1 MTEYDVSALAMHD
14 DAGSPLGPAV
24 VGAVLAAVIGATA
37 WALMV
42 VETNHSFGI
51 AAIGLGLLA
60 AVLVERFTG
69 GRRGAV
75 LAAAAMAAVLVGLV
89 AGKYAA
95 FAYLLHR
102 DAENA
107 FGPAGASYYGYLSA
121 NTWNA
126 FWSHLGDEFS
136 PFYLLWVGLA
146 GSVVWRRLGAARP
159 VQPAQ
164 TA

>member
-1 MTEYDVSALAMHD
+1 MTDFDVSALAMHD
-14 DAGSPLGPAV
+14 DAGSPLGAAV
-24 VGAVLAAVIGATA
+24 AAAVLAAVIGATA

-60 AVLVERFTG
+60 AALVERFTG
-69 GRRGAV
+69 GRRGVV
-75 LAAAAMAAVLVGLV
+75 LVAAAMAAVLVGLV
-89 AGKYAA
+89 VGKYAA
-95 FAYLLHR
+95 FAYILHR

-107 FGPAGASYYGYLSA
+107 FGPAGAGYYGYLSG

-126 FWSHLGDEFS
+126 FWGHLGDEFS

-146 GSVVWRRLGAARP
+146 GSVVWRRLGAAKP
-159 VQPAQ
+159 TPPAP
-164 TA
+164 AA

>member
-1 MTEYDVSALAMHD
+1 MTDYDVSALAMRE
-14 DAGSPLGPAV
+14 DARSRLLPLLGAAAAATV
-24 VGAVLAAVIGATA
+24 VGATA

-42 VETNHSFGI
+42 VATNHSFGI

-60 AVLVERFTG
+60 AFLVERFTG
-69 GRRGAV
+69 GERGVVAV
-75 LAAAAMAAVLVGLV
+75 VAAMAAVVLGLV

-102 DAENA
+102 DAVNA
-107 FGPAGASYYGYLSA
+107 FGPAGASYYGYASA

-126 FWSHLGDEFS
+126 FWGHLGDEFS

-146 GSVVWRRLGAARP
+146 GSVVWRRLGAPRP
-159 VQPAQ
+159 PA
-164 TA
+164 AA